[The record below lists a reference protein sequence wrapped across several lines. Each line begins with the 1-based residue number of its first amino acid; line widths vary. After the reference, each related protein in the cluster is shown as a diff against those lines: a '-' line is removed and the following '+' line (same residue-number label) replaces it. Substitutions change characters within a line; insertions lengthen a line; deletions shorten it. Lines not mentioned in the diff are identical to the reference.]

1 MNRFM
6 TVSIDTLKK
15 HLKSGSFWVMVLMP
29 FIMAVIIG
37 IISYISYSTKTPDTI
52 AVVTEEK
59 YKKNFQNNSMVDFE
73 FKSKKEAKKALKDKD
88 ISAYLE
94 VKNKDGLLNFDYYG
108 DTTAKT
114 PMLVINSLAESM
126 QRKENL
132 KNSNINAKQN
142 AIISQKPQ
150 VKLHEIKDNLKNP
163 GNMVALFATI
173 FVMYFVLIF
182 YSQIIMQDIAIEKG
196 SKMLEFIFSSV
207 RAGTYMAGKI
217 FGTILA
223 MLVHFGIYLILGLV
237 GFAVIKFTGL
247 YDKILSMIDINISD
261 LFKGINGQLVG
272 QIILFMILGL
282 ILYIILSAMLGSLVQ
297 KQEDAGKMATP
308 IMLIIMFC
316 YFISISFVGSEPNL
330 FIKILSYIPFLST
343 FFMPM
348 RLIYENASLFQGMV
362 SLIILLLGIIL
373 MYIVAARVYKK
384 NILNYSTNK
393 LFGRGKKLKIK
404 KNKK

>member
-6 TVSIDTLKK
+6 TVSVDTLKK
-15 HLKSGSFWVMVLMP
+15 HLKSPTFWIMVLMP
-29 FIMAVIIG
+29 FIMAVVIG

-59 YKKNFQNNSMVDFE
+59 YKKNFHNNPMVDFE
-73 FKSKKEAKKALKDKD
+73 FKEKNEAKKALDNKD

-108 DTTAKT
+108 DTTART
-114 PMLVINSLAESM
+114 PMLVINSLAEDM

-132 KNSNINAKQN
+132 KNSNIDAKQN
-142 AIISQKPQ
+142 AIISQKPE
-150 VKLHEIKDNLKNP
+150 VNLHEIKDNLKNP
-163 GNMVALFATI
+163 GNMLALFATI

-182 YSQIIMQDIAIEKG
+182 YSQIIMQDIAVEKG
-196 SKMLEFIFSSV
+196 TKMLEFIFSSV
-207 RAGTYMAGKI
+207 KAGTYMAGKI

-223 MLVHFGIYLILGLV
+223 MLVHFGIYLALGLV
-237 GFAVIKFTGL
+237 GFAIIKFTGF
-247 YDKILSMIDINISD
+247 YEKIKTMLGFNISEI
-261 LFKGINGQLVG
+261 FEGINYKLVG
-272 QIILFMILGL
+272 EIVLFMVLGL

-316 YFISISFVGSEPNL
+316 YFISTSFVGSEPNN

-348 RLIYENASLFQGMV
+348 RLIYENASLLQGMI
-362 SLIILLLGIIL
+362 SLIILLVGIVL
-373 MYIVAARVYKK
+373 MYIISARVYKK

-393 LFGRGKKLKIK
+393 LFGREKKLKIK
-404 KNKK
+404 KKKK

>member
-52 AVVTEEK
+52 AVVTEER

-207 RAGTYMAGKI
+207 KAGTYMAGKI

-237 GFAVIKFTGL
+237 GFAVIKFTGF
-247 YDKILSMIDINISD
+247 YDKIRSMLDINISD
-261 LFKGINGQLVG
+261 LFKGINTNLVFE
-272 QIILFMILGL
+272 IVLFMVLGL

-316 YFISISFVGSEPNL
+316 YFISTSFVGSEPNL

-348 RLIYENASLFQGMV
+348 RLIYENASLFQGMI
-362 SLIILLLGIIL
+362 SLAILLLGIIL

>member
-15 HLKSGSFWVMVLMP
+15 HLKSASFWVMVLMP

-37 IISYISYSTKTPDTI
+37 IVSYISYSTKTPDTI
-52 AVVTEEK
+52 AIVSEEK
-59 YKKNFQNNSMVDFE
+59 YKENFQNNPMVDFE

-223 MLVHFGIYLILGLV
+223 MLVHFGIYVILGLV
-237 GFAVIKFTGL
+237 GFAVIKFTGF
-247 YDKILSMIDINISD
+247 YDKIRSMLDLNISD
-261 LFKGINGQLVG
+261 LFKGINTNLVFE
-272 QIILFMILGL
+272 IVLFMVLGL

-316 YFISISFVGSEPNL
+316 YFISMLFVGSEPNL

-348 RLIYENASLFQGMV
+348 RLIYENASLFQGMI

>member
-52 AVVTEEK
+52 AVVTEER

-207 RAGTYMAGKI
+207 KAGTYMAGKI

-237 GFAVIKFTGL
+237 GFAVIKFTGF
-247 YDKILSMIDINISD
+247 YDKIRSMLDINISD
-261 LFKGINGQLVG
+261 LFKGINTNLVFE
-272 QIILFMILGL
+272 IVLFMVLGL

-316 YFISISFVGSEPNL
+316 YFISTSFVGSEPNL

-348 RLIYENASLFQGMV
+348 RLIYENASLFQGMI
-362 SLIILLLGIIL
+362 SLAILLVGIIL

>member
-6 TVSIDTLKK
+6 TVSTDTLKK
-15 HLKSGSFWVMVLMP
+15 HLKTPTFWVMVLMP
-29 FIMAVIIG
+29 FIMAVVIG
-37 IISYISYSTKTPDTI
+37 IISYISYSTKTPDII

-59 YKKNFQNNSMVDFE
+59 YKKNFQNNLMVDFE
-73 FKSKKEAKKALKDKD
+73 FKEKNEAKKALDDKE

-94 VKNKDGLLNFDYYG
+94 VKNKDGLLNFNYYG

-132 KNSNINAKQN
+132 KNSNIDAKQN

-163 GNMVALFATI
+163 GNMAALFVTI
-173 FVMYFVLIF
+173 FIMYFVLIF

-223 MLVHFGIYLILGLV
+223 MLVHFGIYVILGLV

-247 YDKILSMIDINISD
+247 YDKISSMLDLNISD
-261 LFKGINGQLVG
+261 LFKGINTNLVFE
-272 QIILFMILGL
+272 IVLFMILGL

-316 YFISISFVGSEPNL
+316 YFISTSFVGSEPNL

-348 RLIYENASLFQGMV
+348 RLIYENASLFQGMI
-362 SLIILLLGIIL
+362 SLIILLVGIVL
-373 MYIVAARVYKK
+373 MYIIAARVYKK
-384 NILNYSTNK
+384 NILNYSTDK

-404 KNKK
+404 KKNK

>member
-6 TVSIDTLKK
+6 TVSTDTLKK
-15 HLKSGSFWVMVLMP
+15 HLKSASFWIMVLMP
-29 FIMAVIIG
+29 FIMAVVIG

-59 YKKNFQNNSMVDFE
+59 YKKNFQNNPMVDFE
-73 FKSKKEAKKALKDKD
+73 FKDKKEAKKALDDKE

-132 KNSNINAKQN
+132 KNSNIDAKQN
-142 AIISQKPQ
+142 AIISQKPE
-150 VKLHEIKDNLKNP
+150 VNLHEIKDNLKNP
-163 GNMVALFATI
+163 GNMTALFVTI
-173 FVMYFVLIF
+173 FIMYFVLIF

-223 MLVHFGIYLILGLV
+223 MLVHFGIYVILGLV
-237 GFAVIKFTGL
+237 GFAVIKFTGF
-247 YDKILSMIDINISD
+247 YDKISSMLDINISD
-261 LFKGINGQLVG
+261 LFKGINTNLVFE
-272 QIILFMILGL
+272 IVLFMVFGL

-348 RLIYENASLFQGMV
+348 RLIYENASLFQGMI
-362 SLIILLLGIIL
+362 SLIILLVGIVL
-373 MYIVAARVYKK
+373 MYIIAARVYKK
-384 NILNYSTNK
+384 NILNYSTDK

-404 KNKK
+404 KKNK